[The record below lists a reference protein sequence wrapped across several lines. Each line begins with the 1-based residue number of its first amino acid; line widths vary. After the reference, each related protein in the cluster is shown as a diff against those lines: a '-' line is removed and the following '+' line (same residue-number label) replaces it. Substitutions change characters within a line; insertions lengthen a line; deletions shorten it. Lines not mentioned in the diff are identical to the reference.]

1 LTVEGPVAL
10 EDAVEGANGRQGLD
24 AAVSQFVA
32 DGLGTVEA
40 EVAVLLQVLPH
51 LEDQGFQVGIG
62 AAGVVWRRGSVGPID
77 TVEALALG
85 PSQPTKDGSG
95 TDRELEGDLV
105 ERGSAAHS
113 GNHVATTLGQAIVL
127 SMRFSFE
134 DRLLDEP

>member
-1 LTVEGPVAL
+1 LTIEGAVAL
-10 EDAVEGANGRQGLD
+10 QDAVEGANGRQGLD
-24 AAVSQFVA
+24 AAASQFVA

-51 LEDQGFQVGIG
+51 LEGQGFQVGVG

-77 TVEALALG
+77 TVEALAFG
-85 PSQPTKDGSG
+85 PSHPTKDGSG

-105 ERGSAAHS
+105 ERSSAAHS
-113 GNHVATTLGQAIVL
+113 GNHVATTLDQAIVL